1 MKAHDQDRLTTA
13 DLAATPARTEDE
25 KYMRP
30 ADRATEARVR
40 NDDGDDRHPLFT
52 ERETDD
58 LRSQWNEIQANFVDE
73 PRKSVEAAD
82 GLVAS
87 AIRRLAE
94 SFASERSN
102 LEDQWARGGDAS
114 TEDLRL
120 ALRRY
125 RSFFDRL
132 LSV

>member
-1 MKAHDQDRLTTA
+1 MKTHDQDRLTTA
-13 DLAATPARTEDE
+13 DLAAVPARTEDE

-30 ADRATEARVR
+30 GDRANEARVR
-40 NDDGDDRHPLFT
+40 SDESDDRHPLFA
-52 ERETDD
+52 ERETED

-87 AIRRLAE
+87 AIQRLAE